1 MKPTNRTS
9 SLSFLLFFLFI
20 FVGSFQTLADDHQ
33 STKKISPLFWQLEF
47 NGVKSYAL
55 GSIHLGNPSMYP
67 LPAAIMSGFKASEAL
82 AVEVNLS
89 DDSNALMTRLSQ
101 QYGMDAKRP
110 LVSWLS
116 PSTKKLY
123 NQYCQKQGLPC
134 QQFRLF
140 KPWLVSVTFAS
151 FGFMKSGYDPEL
163 GIDRFFISEASKS
176 KKSVISLETAESQF
190 KLFADLSESLQE
202 ELLLQSMS
210 ENSDDLKLLIDSWSQ
225 GDEDKL
231 VSLFEEVENPALKKV
246 FIEQM
251 LIKRNHKMADGVQ
264 AQLKLGKRVFVV
276 VGTAHLV
283 GKDNVLTLLQKHG
296 VKVTKQAL

>member
-1 MKPTNRTS
+1 
-9 SLSFLLFFLFI
+9 
-20 FVGSFQTLADDHQ
+20 
-33 STKKISPLFWQLEF
+33 
-47 NGVKSYAL
+47 
-55 GSIHLGNPSMYP
+55 
-67 LPAAIMSGFKASEAL
+67 
-82 AVEVNLS
+82 
-89 DDSNALMTRLSQ
+89 
-101 QYGMDAKRP
+101 
-110 LVSWLS
+110 
-116 PSTKKLY
+116 
-123 NQYCQKQGLPC
+123 
-134 QQFRLF
+134 
-140 KPWLVSVTFAS
+140 
-151 FGFMKSGYDPEL
+151 
-163 GIDRFFISEASKS
+163 
-176 KKSVISLETAESQF
+176 
-190 KLFADLSESLQE
+190 
-202 ELLLQSMS
+202 MS